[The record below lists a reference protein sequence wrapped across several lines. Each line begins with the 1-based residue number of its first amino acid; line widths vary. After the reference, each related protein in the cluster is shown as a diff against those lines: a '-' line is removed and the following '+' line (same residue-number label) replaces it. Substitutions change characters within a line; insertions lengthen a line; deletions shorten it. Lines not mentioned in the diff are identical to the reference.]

1 MVAGKDV
8 CLRRL
13 AGGVRARE
21 VRFNRFLGNA
31 KVTTARVI
39 ESWSEGTVAAAE
51 GRHVWTRKGRR
62 TVPHDQRDLS
72 DKESQRWI
80 ATALAAKPLLAKA
93 AMVTALG
100 DRESDTFAF
109 YVSATEQR
117 FHVIARSMHDR
128 KLAGGLGL
136 YASGV
141 VMAVVE
147 QRGNLLPARAQR
159 PERVVPLEL
168 RFGTVS
174 LARPQSKFLHHLPE
188 SLSLHL
194 VDVREVDP
202 QAGTEPLHWRLLTTH
217 PVANAEQ
224 AWRIVEW
231 YKRRWL
237 IEQFFR
243 VLKTQGFRLED
254 SQVGT
259 AERLLKLVAIAAK
272 AAVIPIQLLQ
282 ARDGRDH
289 QPVRL
294 AFDVNEVATLA
305 ALNQNLEA
313 QSKRLK
319 TPHPPDSLAW
329 AAWIIGRLGGWDGYP
344 SSKPPGPITM
354 RHGLEYF
361 HAAAAGWSL
370 RDVCMPPCFRRDDG
384 RGCDCQTAKSS
395 LRATGSARMRGLH
408 ILVVPAKAGTHNHQP
423 VCLRTNR
430 STALLNR
437 NGTAYGSLLSQ
448 GRRKRIR
455 LSNSHV
461 VIASHRVGANART
474 PYPRRSCESRN
485 P

>member
-13 AGGVRARE
+13 AGGVRAQE
-21 VRFNRFLGNA
+21 VRFNRFLGND
-31 KVTTARVI
+31 KVTVARVI
-39 ESWSEGTVAAAE
+39 ASWSECTVAAAAGSHVLAIQDTSE
-51 GRHVWTRKGRR
+51 INVATTAERRRGLGEIGKGNGRGVLLHPMLAVDAESGSCLGLLSGQVWTRKGRR

-80 ATALAAKPLLAKA
+80 ATVLAAKPLLAKA

-100 DRESDTFAF
+100 DRESDIFAL
-109 YVSATEQR
+109 YASATEQR

-136 YASGV
+136 YAAGEA
-141 VMAVVE
+141 MAVVE
-147 QRGNLLPARAQR
+147 QRAIVLPARAQR

-254 SQVGT
+254 SQIGT

-272 AAVIPIQLLQ
+272 AAVITIQLLQ
-282 ARDGRDH
+282 ARDGGQ
-289 QPVRL
+289 QPAHV
-294 AFDVNEVATLA
+294 AFNASEVAALT
-305 ALNQNLEA
+305 ALNQRLEA
-313 QSKRLK
+313 RSKRLRN
-319 TPHPPDSLAW
+319 PHPPDCLAW
-329 AAWIIGRLGGWDGYP
+329 AAWIIGRLGGWDGYQ
-344 SSKPPGPITM
+344 SSKPPGPITVKN
-354 RHGLEYF
+354 GLEYF
-361 HAAAAGWSL
+361 YAVAAGWSL
-370 RDVCMPPCFRRDDG
+370 RDVCMP
-384 RGCDCQTAKSS
+384 
-395 LRATGSARMRGLH
+395 
-408 ILVVPAKAGTHNHQP
+408 
-423 VCLRTNR
+423 
-430 STALLNR
+430 
-437 NGTAYGSLLSQ
+437 
-448 GRRKRIR
+448 
-455 LSNSHV
+455 
-461 VIASHRVGANART
+461 
-474 PYPRRSCESRN
+474 
-485 P
+485 